1 MKALLFSLILLL
13 SSCSSLYEKGQ
24 YVIKTEAGAEYKATA
39 VYVIDEEEKIKYKD
53 ASGTHTYQGSFEL
66 YELGEE

>member
-1 MKALLFSLILLL
+1 MKTLLL
-13 SSCSSLYEKGQ
+13 AIILSLASCAPYQKGE
-24 YVIKTEAGAEYKATA
+24 YVIKTEGGAEYKATA

-66 YELGEE
+66 YEYGEE